1 TLDKGTTASPRL
13 ALFLVT
19 PASKISNDLNRK
31 TRLNSA
37 APIVPSTRQASF
49 YLLLAPAPCGRKGR
63 AQSKA
68 GRGRTPCLQEIVQ
81 DPPPQAQGP
90 SLQPSESSRSR
101 GGPVE
106 EEEDS
111 ATPKPPPPGTRQLGF
126 QGGFDTDDS
135 APAQPSS
142 GSVAGDKK
150 YVGVSRR
157 KQEQELQ
164 EKEQAAR
171 VKSKYDERAI
181 VADIMDIPELE
192 EEGKEDLTRVV
203 AEAPR
208 VRTNKVQGIEELEEE
223 GHFNLPG
230 NTDRDVDLTMLTSV
244 LCSSEQVHEPDEV
257 WDPDMLLAGVAS
269 ELNREKEKGVVSE
282 PEPIVEFQ

>member
-1 TLDKGTTASPRL
+1 MEDSEGQLKVRARYRPCQLNDRSTYTGRSIL
-13 ALFLVT
+13 LFDFVLQ
-19 PASKISNDLNRK
+19 
-31 TRLNSA
+31 A
-37 APIVPSTRQASF
+37 AR
-49 YLLLAPAPCGRKGR
+49 
-63 AQSKA
+63 A
-68 GRGRTPCLQEIVQ
+68 GRRAKRGEAGDQEIVQ

-142 GSVAGDKK
+142 VSVSGDKK